1 MYIDILYMPYNA
13 KYVSRQKC
21 TSMHRQL
28 LNSGPTAP
36 VVTRTP
42 PRLVLVP
49 ALQPPPLA
57 QFNSAKVHHS
67 HTLDPD
73 GGWLEQNFLW
83 VLPIGL
89 VVFLVA
95 FALIMAF

>member
-1 MYIDILYMPYNA
+1 
-13 KYVSRQKC
+13 
-21 TSMHRQL
+21 MHRQL

-36 VVTRTP
+36 VVTRAP

-49 ALQPPPLA
+49 ALQLLP
-57 QFNSAKVHHS
+57 SAHIASATVHDS
-67 HTLDPD
+67 HARGPE

-83 VLPIGL
+83 VFPIGL
-89 VVFLVA
+89 IVFLAA